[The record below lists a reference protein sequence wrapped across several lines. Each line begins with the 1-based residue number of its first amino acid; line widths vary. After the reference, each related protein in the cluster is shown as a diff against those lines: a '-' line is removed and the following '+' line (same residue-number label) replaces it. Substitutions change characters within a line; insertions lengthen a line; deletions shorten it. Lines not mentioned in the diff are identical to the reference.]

1 VDESRK
7 PNPRNDSDNRGES
20 ARKVN
25 QMSEEKPASESPSSS
40 SRCSVLGVYDNRYVD
55 STWLA
60 SFCER
65 VNSLHFRVDRV
76 SFVCD
81 AGQWIAYSGE
91 QWHTLV
97 EVNYRFEV
105 ANLLRALKIDA

>member
-1 VDESRK
+1 M
-7 PNPRNDSDNRGES
+7 DSIPIDAS
-20 ARKVN
+20 FALV
-25 QMSEEKPASESPSSS
+25 MSPIT
-40 SRCSVLGVYDNRYVD
+40 SRCSVLDVYDNGFVD
-55 STWLA
+55 FPWLA
-60 SFCER
+60 SFCEQ
-65 VNSLHFRVDRV
+65 VSSLHFRVDRV

-91 QWHTLV
+91 RSGHWHTWHKLV